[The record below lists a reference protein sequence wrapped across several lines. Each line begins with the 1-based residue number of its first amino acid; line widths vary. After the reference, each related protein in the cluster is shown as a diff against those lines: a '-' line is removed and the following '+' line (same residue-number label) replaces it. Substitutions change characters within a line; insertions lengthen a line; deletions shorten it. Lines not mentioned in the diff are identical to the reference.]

1 MIKLTTNHFALA
13 IILGLGLNLSVGTA
27 QADKMPSLWGA
38 PETASPESLH
48 APEQAD
54 EKRALDDVSRNP
66 IYFRHDKAT
75 LTHEGQLSLDA
86 ALAYFRKHS
95 NIKRILVEGHTDY
108 TGPKKYNESLSDKR
122 TDIVRNYLTV
132 NGIDPDLIATI
143 GKGEQQPVDQNWT
156 REGRIRNRHV
166 GIYAVHWSR
175 QQN

>member
-13 IILGLGLNLSVGTA
+13 IILGLGLNLNVGTA

-54 EKRALDDVSRNP
+54 EKKSLEYVSLNP

-95 NIKRILVEGHTDY
+95 DIKRILVEGHTDHV
-108 TGPKKYNESLSDKR
+108 GPKKYNESLSDKR

-132 NGIDPDLIATI
+132 NGINPNLIATI